1 MGEKYI
7 LKILVFSD
15 SHSRLNK
22 IAEAIELHKGKLD
35 AIIFC
40 GDGIRD
46 IEEIRKK
53 YFNIPFFIVKGNCD
67 HFCDDYSDELLVS
80 LGEITVLV
88 THGHKYGVKSSLS
101 TLLLNA
107 KSKDA
112 DAVIFGHTHI
122 PYDNIHD
129 VGDARIHA
137 FNPGS
142 IGAFS
147 STFGVLN
154 ISGRVLVTGIGKL

>member
-1 MGEKYI
+1 MEAVKRSRNIDAI
-7 LKILVFSD
+7 LFLGDGLGDLGYDQSFMSLPVFSV
-15 SHSRLNK
+15 R
-22 IAEAIELHKGKLD
+22 
-35 AIIFC
+35 
-40 GDGIRD
+40 
-46 IEEIRKK
+46 
-53 YFNIPFFIVKGNCD
+53 GNCD
-67 HFCDDYSDELLVS
+67 MFFSGDVEDELILHF
-80 LGEITVLV
+80 EEYTVMMM
-88 THGHKYGVKSSLS
+88 HGHRYGVKSSLS

-129 VGDARIHA
+129 VGDTRIHA

-154 ISGRVLVTGIGKL
+154 TSGRVLVTGIGKL